1 MFGAEEY
8 SVVPAALV
16 PMVRKLENPLGLDPV
31 LFTGPLGV
39 SGLSAYGP
47 FYEFGKPKPGQTMF
61 VSAASGAVG
70 QIVGQLA
77 KLEGLKVVG
86 SVGSD
91 EKLEFVKEL
100 GFDGAF
106 NYKKESVREALQR
119 LAPEGLDIYFDNV
132 GGETLDAALGA
143 MKDFGRIS
151 KCMISLFV

>member
-31 LFTGPLGV
+31 LFTGALGV

-47 FYEFGKPKPGQTMF
+47 FYEFAKPKPGQTIF

-70 QIVGQLA
+70 QIVEQLA

-91 EKLEFVKEL
+91 EKL
-100 GFDGAF
+100 
-106 NYKKESVREALQR
+106 EALQR

-151 KCMISLFV
+151 TYMISLFI